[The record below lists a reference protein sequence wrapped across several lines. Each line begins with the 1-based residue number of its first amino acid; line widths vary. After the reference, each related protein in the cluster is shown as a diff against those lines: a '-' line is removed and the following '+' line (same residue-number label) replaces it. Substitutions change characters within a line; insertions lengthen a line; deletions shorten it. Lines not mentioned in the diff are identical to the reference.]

1 MRTSPNAK
9 MQAALKARGYDLS
22 LLAETQNIGG
32 TEFHTQY
39 ISWELNKVSAIV
51 SVYDFPKT
59 AQGRGWL
66 RNLMNQEDAIIDV
79 KIGTEDRLTVEK
91 ALETAHNNLQHK
103 ANSDMTNE
111 GEAIEASADAQ
122 VTLNDLNQARNGHE
136 VYKRVYIRIMLND
149 SSLEHLRER
158 ISKVQRDFNDF
169 KLKVYN
175 SEQLNHWQQ
184 FFKPAMKVENLSI
197 RDKGF
202 PMKAYALA
210 MGYWFNQTFISH
222 PFGAYMGLT
231 FQDGEIMFDPAY
243 YDGKNQLT
251 AYNLVIGGMRYGKSS
266 FVKKVAMSLWAKGDD
281 LWVFDK
287 SGEYQSYVDFM
298 GGLSITMDG
307 SENRVNLFQV
317 YGTVLDNNGE
327 IDVIRSFSQHRSKI
341 VTWYSTLNPQAGQKE
356 REMLLDL
363 INDFY
368 IEQRMWSL
376 NPKEHPEQ
384 LRVIGLANDDYPI
397 MEDFITFLQTQ
408 QLNTRGWS
416 SSRVQLLENILST
429 FNTLNQT
436 YGDMVNGGT
445 TVPDL
450 ASEQIV
456 RFDTS
461 GLSKLDNNLYNAQ
474 YFTILSLMESYVV
487 QNGIHQRQRMKTGE
501 IKSNGWSTKNPVRPH
516 YFWWLQ
522 DEADDIF
529 NAKNPLGMTFGDNMM
544 AQHGKDFF
552 GIFAIFPSL
561 KNVVP
566 TGNVVDSELSR
577 ANRSF
582 FGRFNKLEITHL
594 PQTEADL
601 LGQVVPEEVITP
613 TQRKQLS
620 SNGMQR
626 GDMLIALIGD
636 QSVFGHIELTDWE
649 INLFGGG
656 L

>member
-1 MRTSPNAK
+1 MRINPTMK
-9 MQAALKARGYDLS
+9 EQAALKAQGYDLN
-22 LLAETQNIGG
+22 LLMKTQNVGG

-39 ISWELNKVSAIV
+39 ISWELGKVSAII

-66 RNLMNQEDAIIDV
+66 RALMNQEDAIIDV
-79 KIGTEDRLTVEK
+79 KIGTEDRLAVEK

-103 ANSDMTNE
+103 ASSDMTNS
-111 GEAIEASADAQ
+111 GEALDASVDAE

-136 VYKRVYIRIMLND
+136 VYKRLYIRIMLND
-149 SSLEHLRER
+149 STLERLQER
-158 ISKVQRDFNDF
+158 VRMIQRHFNDF

-184 FFKPAMKVENLSI
+184 FFKPAMQVENLSI

-266 FVKKVAMSLWAKGDD
+266 FVKKAAMSLWAKGDD
-281 LWVFDK
+281 LWLFDK
-287 SGEYQSYVDFM
+287 SGEYKEYTEFM
-298 GGLSITMDG
+298 GGLNITMDG
-307 SENRVNLFQV
+307 SENRVNLWQV
-317 YGTVLDNNGE
+317 YGTVLNDAGQ
-327 IDVIRSFSQHRSKI
+327 IDVIRSFSQHRNKI
-341 VTWYSTLNPQAGQKE
+341 VTWYSTLNPHADQKE
-356 REMLLDL
+356 RELLLDL

-384 LRVIGLANDDYPI
+384 LRVIGLTNDDYPI

-408 QLNTRGWS
+408 QLNVRGWS
-416 SSRVQLLENILST
+416 ANRVQLLENILST

-436 YGDMVNGGT
+436 YGDMVNGPT

-450 ASEQIV
+450 VGEQVV

-487 QNGIHQRQRMKTGE
+487 QNGIKQRQRMRTGE
-501 IKSNGWSTKNPVRPH
+501 LKPNGGSTESSMRPH
-516 YFWWLQ
+516 YFWWIQ

-566 TGNVVDSELSR
+566 TGETQDSDLSR

-582 FGRFNKLEITHL
+582 FGRFSKLEITHL
-594 PQTEADL
+594 PQTETTL
-601 LGQVVPEEVITP
+601 LGRVVPEEAISL
-613 TQRKQLS
+613 TQRQQLS
-620 SNGMQR
+620 SNDMQR
-626 GDMLIALIGD
+626 GDMLIALLGD